1 MKYCWEYTSDYLE
14 YRKSIGLDDRNPKYL
29 ITIFSQYLKDK
40 YPQETHLTKEM
51 TMPWCVRKDSEKS
64 YSYRG
69 RMSVLRQFTFFLFG
83 LGVSDF
89 ILDTSFLP
97 KTETYIPYIFKDE
110 ELIKLFNYFINK
122 SKEDPKSIGK
132 KELSIIYRLI
142 FFLGLRPNEGREIKL
157 DDINL
162 KENYILIR
170 KNKTHKERIVA
181 MSDDIV
187 QMLKEYLE
195 YRLSIYPHSEYLFPN
210 KNGNC
215 HDRKWLSDN
224 FREAWKCTK
233 SAENS
238 ARVRVYDLRHRF
250 ATTLMMKM
258 ADEGK
263 DLYNLIPY
271 MSAYMGHAHFDETM
285 YYIHLLPDKLTD
297 SKSIEWEKMNNAIP
311 EVKKI

>member
-14 YRKSIGLDDRNPKYL
+14 YRKSIGLDDRNPKYF

-40 YPQETHLTKEM
+40 HPQETHLTKEM

-97 KTETYIPYIFKDE
+97 KAEKYIPYIFKDE
-110 ELIKLFNYFINK
+110 ELIKLFNFFINK

-142 FFLGLRPNEGREIKL
+142 FVLGLRPNEGREIKL

-162 KENYILIR
+162 EENYILIR

-285 YYIHLLPDKLTD
+285 YYIHLLPNKLTD
-297 SKSIEWEKMNNAIP
+297 SKSIDWEKMNNAIP

>member
-14 YRKSIGLDDRNPKYL
+14 YRKSIGLDDRNPKYF

-40 YPQETHLTKEM
+40 HPQETHLTKEM
-51 TMPWCVRKDSEKS
+51 TMPWCIRKDSEKS

-69 RMSVLRQFTFFLFG
+69 RMSVLRQFTFFLYG

-97 KTETYIPYIFKDE
+97 KIETYIPYIFKDE

-162 KENYILIR
+162 EENYILIR

-187 QMLKEYLE
+187 QMLNEYLE

-263 DLYNLIPY
+263 DLNNLIPY

-297 SKSIEWEKMNNAIP
+297 SKSIDWEKMNNAIP

>member
-14 YRKSIGLDDRNPKYL
+14 YRNGIGLDVKNPKYF
-29 ITIFSQYLKDK
+29 ISVFSKYLKENH
-40 YPQETHLTKEM
+40 PVEIILTKEI
-51 TMPWCVRKDSEKS
+51 TMPWCIRKESEKS
-64 YSYRG
+64 YSYRKI
-69 RMSVLRQFTFFLFG
+69 MSELRQFTFFLY
-83 LGVSDF
+83 GVGASDF
-89 ILDTSFLP
+89 VLDTSFLP
-97 KTETYIPYIFKDE
+97 KVETYIPYICNDD
-110 ELIKLFNYFINK
+110 ELIKLFDYFIKK
-122 SKEDPKSIGK
+122 SEDDPESISK

-157 DDINL
+157 EDINF

-181 MSDDIV
+181 MSDDV
-187 QMLKEYLE
+187 VMMLKEYMK
-195 YRLSIYPHSEYLFPN
+195 YRISIYPDNEYLFPN

-215 HDRKWLSDN
+215 HDRKWLSNN

-233 SAENS
+233 SAENR

-250 ATTLMMKM
+250 ATTLMMQM

-271 MSAYMGHAHFDETM
+271 MSAYMGHAHFDDTM

-297 SKSIEWEKMNNAIP
+297 SKSIDWEKMNNAIP

>member
-14 YRKSIGLDDRNPKYL
+14 YRKSIGLDDRNPKYF

-40 YPQETHLTKEM
+40 HPQETHLTKEM

-64 YSYRG
+64 YSYRR
-69 RMSVLRQFTFFLFG
+69 RMSELRQFTFFLFG
-83 LGVSDF
+83 LGVGDF

-97 KTETYIPYIFKDE
+97 KTETYVPYIFKDE

-162 KENYILIR
+162 EENYILIR

-187 QMLKEYLE
+187 QMLKKYLE

-263 DLYNLIPY
+263 DLYNMIPY

-285 YYIHLLPDKLTD
+285 YYIHLLPNKLTD
-297 SKSIEWEKMNNAIP
+297 SKSIDWEKMNNAIP

>member
-14 YRKSIGLDDRNPKYL
+14 YRKSIGLDDRNPKYF

-40 YPQETHLTKEM
+40 HPQETHLTKEM

-64 YSYRG
+64 YSYRR
-69 RMSVLRQFTFFLFG
+69 RMSELRQFTFFLFG
-83 LGVSDF
+83 LGVGDF

-97 KTETYIPYIFKDE
+97 KTETYVPYIFKDE

-162 KENYILIR
+162 EENYILIR

-187 QMLKEYLE
+187 QMLKKYLE

-297 SKSIEWEKMNNAIP
+297 SKSIDWEKMNNVIP

>member
-14 YRKSIGLDDRNPKYL
+14 YRKSIGLDDRNPKYF

-40 YPQETHLTKEM
+40 HPQETHLTKEM

-64 YSYRG
+64 YSYRR
-69 RMSVLRQFTFFLFG
+69 RMSELRQFTFFLFG
-83 LGVSDF
+83 LGVGDF

-97 KTETYIPYIFKDE
+97 KTETYVPYIFKDE

-162 KENYILIR
+162 EENYILIR

-263 DLYNLIPY
+263 DLYNMIPY

-285 YYIHLLPDKLTD
+285 YYIHLLPNKLTD
-297 SKSIEWEKMNNAIP
+297 SKSIDWEKMNNAIP

>member
-14 YRKSIGLDDRNPKYL
+14 YRKSIGLDDRNPKYF

-40 YPQETHLTKEM
+40 HPQETHLTKEM

-64 YSYRG
+64 YSYRR
-69 RMSVLRQFTFFLFG
+69 RMSELRQFTFFLFG
-83 LGVSDF
+83 LGVGDF

-97 KTETYIPYIFKDE
+97 KTETYVPYIFKDE

-162 KENYILIR
+162 EENYILIR

-285 YYIHLLPDKLTD
+285 YYIHLLPNKLTD
-297 SKSIEWEKMNNAIP
+297 SKSIDWEKMNNAIP

>member
-1 MKYCWEYTSDYLE
+1 
-14 YRKSIGLDDRNPKYL
+14 
-29 ITIFSQYLKDK
+29 
-40 YPQETHLTKEM
+40 
-51 TMPWCVRKDSEKS
+51 
-64 YSYRG
+64 
-69 RMSVLRQFTFFLFG
+69 
-83 LGVSDF
+83 
-89 ILDTSFLP
+89 
-97 KTETYIPYIFKDE
+97 
-110 ELIKLFNYFINK
+110 
-122 SKEDPKSIGK
+122 
-132 KELSIIYRLI
+132 
-142 FFLGLRPNEGREIKL
+142 
-157 DDINL
+157 
-162 KENYILIR
+162 
-170 KNKTHKERIVA
+170 

-263 DLYNLIPY
+263 DLYNMIPY

-285 YYIHLLPDKLTD
+285 YYIHLLPNKLTD
-297 SKSIEWEKMNNAIP
+297 SKSIDWEKMNNAIP

>member
-14 YRKSIGLDDRNPKYL
+14 YRKSIGLDDRNPKYF

-40 YPQETHLTKEM
+40 HPQETHLTKEM

-64 YSYRG
+64 YSYRR
-69 RMSVLRQFTFFLFG
+69 RMSELRQFTFFLFG
-83 LGVSDF
+83 LGVGDF

-97 KTETYIPYIFKDE
+97 KTETYVPYIFKDE

-162 KENYILIR
+162 EENYILIR

-187 QMLKEYLE
+187 QMLKKYLE

-297 SKSIEWEKMNNAIP
+297 SKSIDWEKMNNAIP